1 MERTNP
7 TGILDPRS
15 KLAVFVTACFSVF
28 SGLSYIQEISLLAL
42 CVFTTLLC
50 RKWKRA
56 FYTGVLFL
64 AMLLSDLYM
73 VPHLTG
79 VSRNI
84 MTAICRVLR
93 FILPLFASFYLIT
106 RTTKIGEY
114 ISALTKMHMPSEVVI
129 PLAVMFR
136 FVPTIQEEWQMVN
149 QALRLRGLAWNWRN
163 FLTRPVHM
171 LEYMMVPFL
180 MQCSVVVDEMSAAV
194 MARGFDRDTRRS
206 SYIEV
211 KLSILDWCIIIVSAG
226 VLAWNLIV

>member
-1 MERTNP
+1 MERNNP

-50 RKWKRA
+50 KKWKRA

-84 MTAICRVLR
+84 MTAICPVLR

-106 RTTKIGEY
+106 KTTKIGEY
-114 ISALTKMHMPSEVVI
+114 ISALTKIHMPSEVVI

-136 FVPTIQEEWQMVN
+136 FVPTYYQIMTSFHFRHQIPWYFRTTFLLVYLLKIAFLGLHPIAYLHSHIRVSNRGN
-149 QALRLRGLAWNWRN
+149 Q
-163 FLTRPVHM
+163 TP
-171 LEYMMVPFL
+171 
-180 MQCSVVVDEMSAAV
+180 
-194 MARGFDRDTRRS
+194 S
-206 SYIEV
+206 SE
-211 KLSILDWCIIIVSAG
+211 
-226 VLAWNLIV
+226 

>member
-1 MERTNP
+1 MCVYHASLQEME
-7 TGILDPRS
+7 TGILYRRS
-15 KLAVFVTACFSVF
+15 FSCHAAFRFVYGAASNRGIKEHYDSYLPCFAFYPPSVCVL
-28 SGLSYIQEISLLAL
+28 LSYY
-42 CVFTTLLC
+42 
-50 RKWKRA
+50 K
-56 FYTGVLFL
+56 
-64 AMLLSDLYM
+64 D
-73 VPHLTG
+73 
-79 VSRNI
+79 
-84 MTAICRVLR
+84 
-93 FILPLFASFYLIT
+93 
-106 RTTKIGEY
+106 TKIGEY

-163 FLTRPVHM
+163 VLTRPVHM

-211 KLSILDWCIIIVSAG
+211 KLSILDWCIITVSAG
-226 VLAWNLIV
+226 ILAWNLIV